1 MPTKRSIVHFAAPF
15 SLKGIDGTL
24 APGDYEVDQDE
35 EQIEGISWLAYR
47 RVGTFIHLPA
57 IGSKSRTSMMVAV
70 DPAELDAAL
79 ERDHQHAAAD
89 AGSGPA

>member
-15 SLKGIDGTL
+15 SLKGIDGTQ

-35 EQIEGISWLAYR
+35 EQIEGVSWLAYR

-70 DPAELDAAL
+70 DPLELDAAL
-79 ERDHQHAAAD
+79 ELDHQRAAAD